1 LALFN
6 QSAHFRLS
14 YRTLK
19 IVQNWAICS
28 FTLAVVRELKMLQQ
42 SWKTEV
48 KDLIR
53 GISGGF
59 LFGIPLMYTMEV
71 WWIGSY
77 TEPLLMLG
85 VIAVTFLVI
94 ILLNQTDGFRKNSS
108 NSFMQIVMDSVEALA
123 IGLISAAF
131 MLFLLQEV
139 TGETPLDESLGKI
152 IFEAVPF
159 SLGVALARTLISGGN
174 EEESDEEQPQLSGRE
189 RKKQRYQATLAD
201 IGATAIG
208 ALFIA
213 FNIAPTD
220 EIPTLAAVA
229 TAPWLLAIIAASL
242 IISYGIVFVAD
253 FTTQQ
258 KRLQQEGLFQNP
270 LVETVVS
277 YLISL
282 ALAAFM
288 LWFFHRLSVV
298 DPWQSWLRYTILL
311 GLPATIGGAAGR
323 IAV

>member
-1 LALFN
+1 MRQEA
-6 QSAHFRLS
+6 
-14 YRTLK
+14 
-19 IVQNWAICS
+19 
-28 FTLAVVRELKMLQQ
+28 
-42 SWKTEV
+42 WKTEV
-48 KDLIR
+48 KDLVT

-85 VIAVTFLVI
+85 VLAVTFLVI
-94 ILLNQTDGFRKNSS
+94 VLLHHTDGFRKNSS
-108 NSFMQIVMDSVEALA
+108 NSLRQIIMDSVEALA
-123 IGLISAAF
+123 LGLIGAAAI
-131 MLFLLQEV
+131 LFLLQEV
-139 TGETPLDESLGKI
+139 ALETPLDESLGKI

-174 EEESDEEQPQLSGRE
+174 KEESDEEQPQLSSSQ

-201 IGATAIG
+201 IGATAVG

-213 FNIAPTD
+213 FNISPTD
-220 EIPTLAAVA
+220 EISILAAVA

-242 IISYGIVFVAD
+242 VISYGIVFVAD

-258 KRLQQEGLFQNP
+258 KRLQQEGLFHHP
-270 LVETVVS
+270 LVETVMS
-277 YLISL
+277 YIISL
-282 ALAAFM
+282 VLAAFM
-288 LWFFHRLSVV
+288 LWFFHRLSVT
-298 DPWQSWLRYTILL
+298 DPWHIWLSYTILL